1 MIMLRDLVKQQ
12 KNIIIVNLEMRIKYF
27 RKSSGWRHVLNY
39 LRYCFILKLTRKLI
53 CQAKYSLI
61 NDANLGNSKKEER
74 KRIRKRGGI
83 EHECLKKN
91 QEDPQLVIKKQ
102 YIELVNISR
111 GTQPLLSL
119 WHSPGASSIFVATQD
134 S

>member
-1 MIMLRDLVKQQ
+1 M
-12 KNIIIVNLEMRIKYF
+12 
-27 RKSSGWRHVLNY
+27 
-39 LRYCFILKLTRKLI
+39 TRKLI

-119 WHSPGASSIFVATQD
+119 WHSPGASSIFFATQD
-134 S
+134 I